1 MVDASSSFMRKLYS
15 TNPSS
20 AIKEVPKVLKFMV
33 LSGHLYIMVWLECII
48 TAILEYQELY
58 TGRTVH
64 TAQSLKQDKFSTS
77 HQCWSRISL

>member
-1 MVDASSSFMRKLYS
+1 
-15 TNPSS
+15 
-20 AIKEVPKVLKFMV
+20 
-33 LSGHLYIMVWLECII
+33 MVWLECII

-77 HQCWSRISL
+77 HQCCTEQDITMKPSIGDPGHVF